1 MSEAAASAAQSIQAQ
16 PGAQKSDQP
25 SISIKIPQKK
35 LDYATVFG
43 LIGALAL
50 IATALVMGGSVGA
63 FWDVPSFLIVVLGT
77 IAITA
82 ISYNATDLFNAMKIM
97 RNTLFFISWQPGTIA
112 RQLLD
117 LAVLARKKGLLS
129 LQSEEKELRKDAF
142 LLRAMSMVT
151 DGNTGDDIERI
162 LGQEIEAQIQRHTQ
176 SAQMIRRASEVAPA
190 MGLIGTLVGLV
201 QMLGLLDN
209 PATIGP
215 SMAVALLTTFYGA
228 IMGTVVLAPLAN
240 KLERKSALEMLVRTL
255 ILTGAVSIARQEN
268 PRRLEMLLNSELPPA
283 QRVLYFD

>member
-1 MSEAAASAAQSIQAQ
+1 MSEASAAQAFQ
-16 PGAQKSDQP
+16 QP
-25 SISIKIPQKK
+25 SQGAPQISIKIPQRKI
-35 LDYATVFG
+35 DYATVLG
-43 LIGALAL
+43 LFSALAL
-50 IATALVMGGSVGA
+50 ISTALLIGGSASA
-63 FWDVPSFLIVVLGT
+63 FWDIPSFLIVVLGT

-82 ISYNATDLFNAMKIM
+82 VSYNASDLFNGLKIM
-97 RNTLFFISWQPGTIA
+97 RNTLFFISWQPNIIA

-117 LAVLARKKGLLS
+117 LAVMARKKGLLS
-129 LQSEEKELRKDAF
+129 LQGEEKELRKDAF
-142 LLRAMSMVT
+142 LLRAMTMVA

-228 IMGTVVLAPLAN
+228 VMGTVILAPLAN
-240 KLERKSALEMLVRTL
+240 KLERKSAIEMLVRTL

-283 QRVLYFD
+283 LRVAYFD